1 MQILVLKISKEKEM
15 SNKKLR
21 KVSLDMNDHE
31 DLGMMTKEFEMYP
44 KNYGHWGFINKGIEW

>member
-44 KNYGHWGFINKGIEW
+44 KNYGH